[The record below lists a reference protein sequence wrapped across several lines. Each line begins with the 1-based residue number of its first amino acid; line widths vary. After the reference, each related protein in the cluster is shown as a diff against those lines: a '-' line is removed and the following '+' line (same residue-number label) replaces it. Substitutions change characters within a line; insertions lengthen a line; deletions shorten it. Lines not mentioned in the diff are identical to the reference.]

1 MSDRRPPIA
10 AGAGPA
16 EVPARVVDALH
27 AAARAAESVRPA
39 RRDADSVAVT
49 VGDEALNG
57 GASPIAT
64 SSARAAAHDAMPPLV
79 TADDAEASSSA
90 RSVAP
95 RESVVAALVAAGADV
110 RRDEPLAR
118 HTSFRIGGPA
128 DLFVAAATV
137 SELQA
142 ALRAA
147 RAHGYP
153 VFFLGGGSN
162 LLVSDRGV
170 RGLVVKLGK
179 PFDFVEWQLDADGGS
194 LRVGA
199 AVPFKR
205 LVAQTVAAGLAGLE
219 FGEGIPGTIGGGLL
233 MNAGAFGGEIGGVV
247 TVLEAVDESGERID
261 LPRERL
267 GFAYR
272 RLTLP
277 TRALITAVRLRLER
291 GDAVTLAASVADA
304 KARRD
309 RHQPKGHP
317 NAGSI
322 FKNPPGTFAGRL
334 LEEVGLKGARLGDAM
349 FSDRHANFIVNLGRA
364 RAADVKGLI
373 DLATRTVQRRRGVEL
388 EPEVRLVGDW

>member
-1 MSDRRPPIA
+1 MSDRRPTTTTGA
-10 AGAGPA
+10 APT
-16 EVPARVVDALH
+16 EVPTRVVDALH

-39 RRDADSVAVT
+39 RRD
-49 VGDEALNG
+49 G
-57 GASPIAT
+57 
-64 SSARAAAHDAMPPLV
+64 
-79 TADDAEASSSA
+79 
-90 RSVAP
+90 
-95 RESVVAALVAAGADV
+95 ESVVEAAEDPSHEGATSPVAANGATAAGRVARAGDGAPSRHVTAPTRDAVAAVLVAAGADV

-170 RGLVVKLGK
+170 RGLVLKLGK
-179 PFDFVEWQLDADGGS
+179 PFDFVEWEPDDTGAS
-194 LRVGA
+194 LRIGA

-205 LVAQTVAAGLAGLE
+205 MVAEAVAAGLAGLE
-219 FGEGIPGTIGGGLL
+219 FGEGIPGTIGGGIL
-233 MNAGAFGGEIGGVV
+233 MNAGAFGGEIGRVV
-247 TVLEAVDESGERID
+247 TVLEAVDESGEHIE

-277 TRALITAVRLRLER
+277 TRALITAVRVRLER
-291 GDAVTLAASVADA
+291 GDAAALAASVADA

-309 RHQPKGHP
+309 RHQPKGRP

-334 LEEVGLKGARLGDAM
+334 LEEAGLKGARLGEAM
-349 FSDRHANFIVNLGRA
+349 FSERHANFIVNLGHA
-364 RAADVKGLI
+364 RAVDVKGLI
-373 DLATRTVQRRRGVEL
+373 DLATRAVRRLRAIEL
-388 EPEVRLVGDW
+388 EPEVRLVGEW

>member
-1 MSDRRPPIA
+1 MSDRRPTTTTGA
-10 AGAGPA
+10 APN
-16 EVPARVVDALH
+16 EVPTRVVDALH

-39 RRDADSVAVT
+39 RRD
-49 VGDEALNG
+49 G
-57 GASPIAT
+57 
-64 SSARAAAHDAMPPLV
+64 
-79 TADDAEASSSA
+79 
-90 RSVAP
+90 
-95 RESVVAALVAAGADV
+95 ESVVEAAEDPSHEGATSAVAANGATAAGRVARAGDGAPSRHVTAPTRDAVAAVLVAAGADV

-170 RGLVVKLGK
+170 RGLVLKLGK
-179 PFDFVEWQLDADGGS
+179 PFDFVEWEPDDTGAS
-194 LRVGA
+194 LRIGA

-205 LVAQTVAAGLAGLE
+205 MVAEAVAAGLAGLE
-219 FGEGIPGTIGGGLL
+219 FGEGIPGTIGGGIL
-233 MNAGAFGGEIGGVV
+233 MNAGAFGGEIGRVV
-247 TVLEAVDESGERID
+247 TVLEAVDESGEHIE

-277 TRALITAVRLRLER
+277 TRALITAVRVRLER
-291 GDAVTLAASVADA
+291 GDAAALAASVADA

-309 RHQPKGHP
+309 RHQPKGRP

-334 LEEVGLKGARLGDAM
+334 LEEAGLKGARLGEAM
-349 FSDRHANFIVNLGRA
+349 FSERHANFIVNLGHA
-364 RAADVKGLI
+364 RAVDVKGLI
-373 DLATRTVQRRRGVEL
+373 DLATRAVRRLRAIEL
-388 EPEVRLVGDW
+388 EPEVRLVGEW